1 MSASPGFS
9 NNLKN
14 RRSLIV
20 DSDNE
25 KLPPVDRFTKL
36 VGDKACWLFLSAA
49 AIACYEVFMDS
60 AFRAPTI
67 WVHDLTIMM
76 CSTAFLLGG
85 SYAAQRRQHIR
96 ITVIY
101 DLMPKNVRLLCDKL
115 TLLLALFYL
124 VLLSYIATEQAIES
138 IRLVERSGRAWDFP
152 MPMVI
157 RTAFSLGCLLF
168 TAQVLAHLYDLL
180 RGRKPP
186 TVDQM
191 QT

>member
-1 MSASPGFS
+1 MSSGFS
-9 NNLKN
+9 NNLKK
-14 RRSLIV
+14 RRSLIAN
-20 DSDNE
+20 SDND
-25 KLPPVDRFTKL
+25 KLPPVDRFMKL

-49 AIACYEVFMDS
+49 VVSCYEVFMDS
-60 AFRAPTI
+60 AFRAPSI
-67 WVHDLTIMM
+67 WVHDTTIMM
-76 CSTAFLLGG
+76 CATAFLLGG

-101 DLMPKNVRLLCDKL
+101 DLMPKNVRLFCDKL

-138 IRLVERSGRAWDFP
+138 IRLVETSGRAWDFP

-157 RTAFSLGCLLF
+157 RIALSLGCLLF
-168 TAQVLAHLYDLL
+168 TAQVMAHLYYLL

-186 TVDQM
+186 TVDQLP
-191 QT
+191 T